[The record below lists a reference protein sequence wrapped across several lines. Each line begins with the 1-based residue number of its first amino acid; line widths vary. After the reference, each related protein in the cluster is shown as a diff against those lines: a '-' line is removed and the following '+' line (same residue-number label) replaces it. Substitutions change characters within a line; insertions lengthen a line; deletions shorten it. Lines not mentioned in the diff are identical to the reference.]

1 MDVIDVL
8 MTQMMLGELEDG
20 GKVYL
25 VYPIIEL
32 SEQLPQLRAASAD
45 LEVISHQFR

>member
-1 MDVIDVL
+1 MMMD
-8 MTQMMLGELEDG
+8 ELEDG

-32 SEQLPQLRAASAD
+32 SEQLPLLRAASAD
-45 LEVISHQFR
+45 LEVISDRFPGYNWENEK